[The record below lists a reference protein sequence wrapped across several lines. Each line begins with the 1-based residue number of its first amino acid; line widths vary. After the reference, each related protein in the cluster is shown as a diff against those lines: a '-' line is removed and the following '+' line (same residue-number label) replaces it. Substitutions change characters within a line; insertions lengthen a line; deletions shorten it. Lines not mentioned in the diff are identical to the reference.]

1 MREPITTIPAGL
13 LLVCAWLNPAAAS
26 PRNDTPQAAAP
37 AAPIRIVAAE
47 NMWGALA
54 ERLGGEHVRVRSI
67 LSNPDQ
73 DPHLFEVSP
82 GVARAVAGADIVIR
96 NGIGYDPWMKGLLA
110 ARGKPPA
117 EELCV
122 ADLAGRHDG
131 DNPHLWYDPAVMPMV
146 ARALSARLAKEDP
159 ADSDFYAERLQQVL
173 AAIAPVSERVAAMR
187 ARFAGTPV
195 TATEPVFGL
204 MAEAIGLDMR
214 NRRFQLAV
222 MNDTEPA
229 ASDVAAMETDLRQHR
244 VRLLIFNSQAS
255 DSAADRLKRIAL
267 QSGVPVV
274 GVSET
279 EPAGESYESW
289 MLRQLDAVASAL
301 QSGQSGRAEPAGR

>member
-1 MREPITTIPAGL
+1 MRKPITTIPAGL
-13 LLVCAWLNPAAAS
+13 LLCCAWFLPAAAA
-26 PRNDTPQAAAP
+26 PQTAVSGE
-37 AAPIRIVAAE
+37 PIRIVAAE

-54 ERLGGEHVRVRSI
+54 ERLGGEHVRVQSI

-82 GVARAVAGADIVIR
+82 GVARAIARADIVIR
-96 NGIGYDPWMKGLLA
+96 NGIGYDPWMKGLLG
-110 ARGKPPA
+110 ARGKAPDA
-117 EELCV
+117 VLCV

-131 DNPHLWYDPAVMPMV
+131 DNPHLWYDPTVMPLV
-146 ARALSARLAKEDP
+146 ARALSAQLAKEDP
-159 ADSDFYAERLQQVL
+159 ADSAFYAERLKQVL
-173 AAIAPVSERVAAMR
+173 AAIAPVSAKAAALR

-204 MAEAIGLDMR
+204 MAQAMGLDMR

-244 VRLLIFNSQAS
+244 VRLLITNSQAS
-255 DSAADRLKRIAL
+255 DSAADRLKRIAAE
-267 QSGVPVV
+267 SGVPTV
-274 GVSET
+274 GVTET
-279 EPAGESYESW
+279 EPAGKSYEDW
-289 MLRQLDAVASAL
+289 MLEQLDAVASAL
-301 QSGQSGRAEPAGR
+301 QSGPHGETASARR